1 MAIQINRIAN
11 EPFPVFIWPFQGHMA
26 DRKNILDLYF
36 LDARARLIDIAAF
49 MDRVNRAEGETDFR
63 YDQFQDALKALE
75 SDQPNRAENVL
86 LAFSDPTNEPIPVA
100 TTKAAC
106 GAWPGEGNND

>member
-1 MAIQINRIAN
+1 MAIQSNRIAN
-11 EPFPVFIWPFQGHMA
+11 EPFPVFIWLFQGHMA
-26 DRKNILDLYF
+26 DQKNILDLYF

-63 YDQFQDALKALE
+63 YDQFQDALKALK

-86 LAFSDPTNEPIPVA
+86 LAFSDPTNEPILVA
-100 TTKAAC
+100 TTKAAS